1 MPTSTAIP
9 VPSITSWVRL
19 EPRSRD
25 SAMTEGIR
33 ARLYDP
39 LWLLARQ
46 WQVGEFEGEDT
57 GSPVQARW
65 RGHSAAITRVHTG
78 PAVPGQPLHPQGYD
92 ATALPLE
99 AVVERRRVQ
108 ATGPDDASSSLRLAA
123 ESGLHFLRLLDAQ
136 QTSRSYRA
144 GFIARYALAG
154 VAEADRPALDA
165 ETLAYWDLMAGRV
178 PDGRRLLQAWR
189 APNGQRLPL
198 PAEPA
203 VAAGDRAEVGAAID
217 AWLAYRDN
225 LFSEPASDG
234 DAWQRER
241 MEYAFSLGAGMADG
255 DTTLTAAE
263 YHGGHLDWH
272 SVDVDAAIALGATLD
287 NAHTELVRTLMP
299 TPVSFRGAPAQRFW
313 EFEDARV
320 DLGQIPAGQGDVL
333 PMLLSDFAT
342 NHGND
347 WYVIPID
354 LAVGT
359 LTRTR
364 SLVVTDTFGVQTLMQ
379 PNNANGP
386 SVFSMYTLSTLQRAP
401 APGVVPSGLP
411 AAGAPV
417 ANLFYLPPSLLR
429 SLDSTPRDEV
439 LFMRDEMANMAWAI
453 ERLMQGPVEQRVDLS
468 MATRPLSPAAD
479 RPASST
485 PVYRLATE
493 VPDNWVPLVALRQPA
508 PDSSLRLVRAAML
521 GADGSKPERA
531 ARGAILAGPPLKLH
545 DEELPR
551 EGMRVVSSY
560 QCTRW
565 IGGQTVLWLGLRKS
579 VGRGEGASGLRYD
592 GTEN

>member
-1 MPTSTAIP
+1 MPESTAIP

-25 SAMTEGIR
+25 SGMTEGIR

-39 LWLLARQ
+39 LWMLARQ

-57 GSPVQARW
+57 GTPVQARW
-65 RGHSAAITRVHTG
+65 RGHSASITRVHAG
-78 PAVPGQPLHPQGYD
+78 PALPGQPLHPQGYD
-92 ATALPLE
+92 ASALPLE

-108 ATGPDDASSSLRLAA
+108 AAGPDDASSSLRLAV

-144 GFIARYALAG
+144 GFIASYALAG
-154 VAEADRPALDA
+154 AAELDRSALDT
-165 ETLAYWDLMAGRV
+165 ETLAYWDLMAERV

-189 APNGQRLPL
+189 TPNGQRLPL

-203 VAAGDRAEVGAAID
+203 VAASDRAEVGVAID
-217 AWLAYRDN
+217 AWLAYHDS
-225 LFSEPASDG
+225 LFSEPASG
-234 DAWQRER
+234 ADAWRRER
-241 MEYAFSLGAGMADG
+241 MEYAFSIGAGMADG
-255 DTTLTAAE
+255 DTTLTATE

-272 SVDVDAAIALGATLD
+272 SVDVDEAIALGATLD

-320 DLGQIPAGQGDVL
+320 DLGQIPAGPGDVL
-333 PMLLSDFAT
+333 PMLLSDFAS

-364 SLVVTDTFGVQTLMQ
+364 SLVVSDTFGVQTLIQ
-379 PNNANGP
+379 PNNANEP
-386 SVFSMYTLSTLQRAP
+386 SAFSMYTLSTLQRAP
-401 APGVVPSGLP
+401 APRLVPSALP
-411 AAGAPV
+411 PSAPV

-453 ERLMQGPVEQRVDLS
+453 ERRMQGRVEQSVDLS
-468 MATRPLSPAAD
+468 MAERSLPRSAD
-479 RPASST
+479 RAASST
-485 PVYRLATE
+485 PVYRLTTE
-493 VPDNWVPLVALRQPA
+493 VPDNWVPLVAQRQAA
-508 PDSSLRLVRAAML
+508 PDHGLRLVRAAML
-521 GADGSKPERA
+521 SADGSHHARA
-531 ARGAILAGPPLKLH
+531 ARCAILAGPPLKLH

-551 EGMRVVSSY
+551 EGMRVVSRY

-565 IGGQTVLWLGLRKS
+565 TGGQTVLWLGLRKS

-592 GTEN
+592 GIET